1 LRYII
6 ALLALVL
13 LASAPSPDISG
24 TWQGTITVPGIGKLP
39 RVMRITRAGSGYDV
53 QIYSTQESE
62 VPIATSDV
70 KVDEST
76 ITMAFDMNSDPW
88 LNYHRIYQATLSSD
102 GKTLR
107 GTWGVPGVLNVPMVY
122 RRTPAVTLNM
132 LQPTRDLYIEV
143 ADGVKDE
150 VLDWGGSG
158 RPMVLLAGQGVTAR
172 GWRSI
177 IPDLVTK
184 YHVYSITR
192 RGYGNSSKPPATAQ
206 NYNAERLGQDV
217 LVILDKLQI
226 VQPILVGH
234 SLAGEEL
241 SYIGTQAPQKAAALI
256 YLEAAY
262 DEAYDA
268 GIPTPPPPSPP
279 PGFPKESPIDVT
291 IDNNPGHFTTPIGLP
306 ILAIF
311 ANPHS
316 DQPRPGLSAAF
327 IAADN
332 AFTTKQIAAFK
343 KGQPKAQIV
352 VIPHANHFVYIS
364 NKDEV
369 LRDINIFVA
378 NLPKQRNSESCLI
391 KKE

>member
-13 LASAPSPDISG
+13 LGASAPSPDISG
-24 TWQGTITVPGIGKLP
+24 TWQGTIIVPGIGSLP
-39 RVMRITRAGSGYDV
+39 RVMRITKAGSDYDV
-53 QIYSTQESE
+53 KIYSTQESE
-62 VPIATSDV
+62 VPIATHNV
-70 KVDEST
+70 KIAGST
-76 ITMAFDMNSDPW
+76 VTMAFDMDSDPW
-88 LNYHRIYQATLSSD
+88 LNYHRTYQATLSSD

-107 GTWGVPGVLNVPMVY
+107 GTWGVPGVLNVQMVY
-122 RRTPAVTLNM
+122 RRTPAVTLHM
-132 LQPTRDLYIEV
+132 LQPTRDVYIEV
-143 ADGVKDE
+143 AEGVKDE

-172 GWRSI
+172 GWRPI
-177 IPDLVTK
+177 LPDLVTK

-206 NYNAERLGQDV
+206 EYSAERLGQDV

-268 GIPTPPPPSPP
+268 RIPLRRHPVHRRVFRKSRRLTLRL
-279 PGFPKESPIDVT
+279 I
-291 IDNNPGHFTTPIGLP
+291 TTQGT
-306 ILAIF
+306 
-311 ANPHS
+311 S
-316 DQPRPGLSAAF
+316 
-327 IAADN
+327 
-332 AFTTKQIAAFK
+332 
-343 KGQPKAQIV
+343 
-352 VIPHANHFVYIS
+352 
-364 NKDEV
+364 
-369 LRDINIFVA
+369 
-378 NLPKQRNSESCLI
+378 
-391 KKE
+391 

>member
-1 LRYII
+1 LFLRYIT

-13 LASAPSPDISG
+13 LAASAPSPDISG
-24 TWQGTITVPGIGKLP
+24 TWQGTIIVPGIGKLP
-39 RVMRITRAGSGYDV
+39 RVMRIAKAGSGYDV
-53 QIYSTQESE
+53 KIYSTEESE
-62 VPIATSDV
+62 VPIATRNV
-70 KVDEST
+70 KIDGST

-88 LNYHRIYQATLSSD
+88 LNYHRTYQATLSSD
-102 GKTLR
+102 GKSLS
-107 GTWGVPGVLNVPMVY
+107 GTWRVPGVFNAPMVY
-122 RRTPAVTLNM
+122 HRTPPVMLHM
-132 LQPTRDLYIEV
+132 LQPTRDLYIDV

-206 NYNAERLGQDV
+206 NYSAERLGQDV

-226 VQPILVGH
+226 DKPILVGH

-256 YLEAAY
+256 YLDAAY
-262 DEAYDA
+262 YYAYDG

-291 IDNNPGHFTTPIGLP
+291 IVNNPGHFATPIDLP

-311 ANPHS
+311 ANPHN
-316 DQPRPGLSAAF
+316 DQPGPGVSATF
-327 IAADN
+327 IVAMN
-332 AFTTKQIAAFK
+332 AFATKQIAAFK
-343 KGQPKAQIV
+343 KGQPKAQVI
-352 VIPHANHFVYIS
+352 VIPHANHFVFMS
-364 NKDEV
+364 NKGEV
-369 LRDINIFVA
+369 LRDIDTFVA
-378 NLPKQRNSESCLI
+378 NLPT
-391 KKE
+391 